1 MELFSFWD
9 MTGGLLEHVTA
20 DYRILDVVT
29 LDKLQAFIF
38 LHYTWISFGWKRN
51 KKKLLSTEKDK
62 TQVTGK

>member
-9 MTGGLLEHVTA
+9 MTGGLLEHVNA

-38 LHYTWISFGWKRN
+38 LHYT
-51 KKKLLSTEKDK
+51 
-62 TQVTGK
+62 

>member
-38 LHYTWISFGWKRN
+38 LHYT
-51 KKKLLSTEKDK
+51 
-62 TQVTGK
+62 